1 MTGTPVTSSTGAGA
15 GTLVTATATCA
26 SGKLVLGGGAR
37 VTVSSGLAEA
47 FVALRSSYP
56 SATNTWT
63 AIAVVTANL
72 PLLTSA
78 TVTAYA
84 LCSL

>member
-1 MTGTPVTSSTGAGA
+1 MTGTPVTSTGPGA

-26 SGKLVLGGGAR
+26 AGKVVLGGGAL
-37 VTVSSGLAEA
+37 VTVSSSS
-47 FVALRSSYP
+47 FDQRVALRSSYP
-56 SATNTWT
+56 SAAATWT
-63 AIAVVTANL
+63 AIAIVVTGL
-72 PLLTSA
+72 PGGQST